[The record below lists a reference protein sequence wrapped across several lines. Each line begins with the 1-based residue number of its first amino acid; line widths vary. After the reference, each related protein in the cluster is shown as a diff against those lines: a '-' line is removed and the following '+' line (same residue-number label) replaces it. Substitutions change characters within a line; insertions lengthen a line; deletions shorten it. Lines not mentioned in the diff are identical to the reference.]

1 MSRPSLSRRTVAWLC
16 ALLLVVSILPMYALA
31 LYNHAFYDDFGF
43 SLLTHDAW
51 QSTGSLFA
59 VLEAAVRNTVGIR
72 QTWEGTYSTSLIST
86 LQPAIFGE
94 GAYWV
99 TTFVLLTVFLLAV
112 WFFLSQTLRGVYGMD
127 RATVVA
133 AFGILGFVL
142 VQFVPDAAEA
152 FYWFNGGVAYTL
164 LWSVL
169 LLAVGVWLKLERA
182 AGRVR
187 VTLLYL
193 LALTLTALVGGGK
206 YSTVLFAA
214 LLALCFTGW
223 AFFHRRPKRWA
234 YLSLTLTLLGCF
246 AFSMT
251 APGNGVRAETLTGGM
266 SAPKAVL
273 EAMYFGLALMG
284 NSFSLPLLA
293 AMVLLVPLCVPALRQ
308 SGFRFGHPVWITLLA
323 VALFC
328 AQLAPT
334 LYTGNYLGDGR
345 ALNTYHYAF
354 VLTLSQLVLYWTGF
368 ILRRRE
374 HSLAAQTP
382 QGEPVPAWTDAAA
395 PEAISGEPAAA
406 LDGVSPN
413 DTPVF
418 CGTEEASASASL
430 TPSLT
435 GAPVEASAKPDAS
448 MLSAYDAEP
457 SLFRS
462 VPEPTLVSRLKAA
475 TLLVV
480 AGMLVIGCMAWH
492 PNGAASYGPQ
502 NMAGGSA
509 LRAVLSGQA
518 SAYRT
523 AMIARDA
530 ELTDPALADVT
541 LTPIT
546 DAPADFMGDAL
557 TSDNLEYVLRLYADY
572 YDKASVQIAPEVE

>member
-1 MSRPSLSRRTVAWLC
+1 MSRWSLSRRTVAWLC
-16 ALLLVVSILPMYALA
+16 ALLLLVSILPMYALA
-31 LYNHAFYDDFGF
+31 LYNHAFYDDYGF

-72 QTWEGTYSTSLIST
+72 QTWEGTYSTSFIST

-127 RATVVA
+127 RASVAA

-182 AGRVR
+182 AGWAR

-193 LALTLTALVGGGK
+193 LALVLTALVGGGK
-206 YSTVLFAA
+206 YSTVLFAT
-214 LLALCFTGW
+214 LLALCFTAW
-223 AFFHRRPKRWA
+223 AFAHRRPKRWA
-234 YLSLTLTLLGCF
+234 YLSLTLVLLGCF
-246 AFSMT
+246 AFSMS
-251 APGNGVRAETLTGGM
+251 APGNAVRAATLTGGM
-266 SAPKAVL
+266 SAPKAVM
-273 EAMYFGLALMG
+273 EAVYFGLALLG

-293 AMVLLVPLCVPALRQ
+293 AMALLVPLCAPALRQ
-308 SGFRFGHPVWITLLA
+308 SGFRFGHPVWVTLLS

-354 VLTLSQLVLYWTGF
+354 VLMLSQLVLYWTGF
-368 ILRRRE
+368 FLRKRE
-374 HSLAAQTP
+374 HLLAAQTP
-382 QGEPVPAWTDAAA
+382 QSQSNTPWTDSPAPKMGSGVDAIAILGTSAADSPVSAVTDGARADASPLPIADTTA
-395 PEAISGEPAAA
+395 PDAP
-406 LDGVSPN
+406 
-413 DTPVF
+413 DTV
-418 CGTEEASASASL
+418 TLSASE
-430 TPSLT
+430 T
-435 GAPVEASAKPDAS
+435 
-448 MLSAYDAEP
+448 EP
-457 SLFRS
+457 SLLGYLS
-462 VPEPTLVSRLKAA
+462 EPTLANRLKAA

-502 NMAGGSA
+502 NMTGGSA

-518 SAYRT
+518 AAYQT
-523 AMIARDA
+523 AMDARDA
-530 ELTDPALADVT
+530 ALTDPALSDVT

-546 DAPADFMGDAL
+546 NAPADFMGDAL
-557 TSDNLEYVLRLYADY
+557 TSDNLEYVLSLYADY
-572 YDKASVQIAPEVE
+572 YDKASVQITPEVE